1 MAWTGLFTS
10 LGYLFSGEI
19 ERIAE
24 YFVRTGTSLALL
36 AGGGLA
42 AYILWK
48 IFQRRRFLR
57 ALRIARITPKELKAK
72 LDSREDVL
80 LLDVRHP
87 AVSRRTPISSPER
100 CLCPWK
106 RSKAG
111 RVKSFPGAVKSF
123 CTAIDRTRPPA
134 PGRRCF

>member
-80 LLDVRHP
+80 LLDV
-87 AVSRRTPISSPER
+87 
-100 CLCPWK
+100 
-106 RSKAG
+106 
-111 RVKSFPGAVKSF
+111 
-123 CTAIDRTRPPA
+123 PA
-134 PGRRCF
+134 PGGFQADPHILPGALFVPLEEIEGGASEIVPGGREVILYCN